1 MLENDDSMPMA
12 RCAVVGHAPAGNL
25 SASAWTSRDASNSTR
40 RGCAW
45 SRAGSAAKLHWP
57 GVVRDVTDACVS
69 VHLSGNDGQHQ
80 MIRVLLVVIDLV
92 YRRLAA
98 ANVVWRI
105 FHVVRAGKPA
115 RQVEAGDIETNAVAG
130 FEQIAGR

>member
-1 MLENDDSMPMA
+1 M
-12 RCAVVGHAPAGNL
+12 
-25 SASAWTSRDASNSTR
+25 T
-40 RGCAW
+40 
-45 SRAGSAAKLHWP
+45 
-57 GVVRDVTDACVS
+57 
-69 VHLSGNDGQHQ
+69 
-80 MIRVLLVVIDLV
+80 RVLLVVIDLV
-92 YRRLAA
+92 YHRLAA